1 MPHSLTVSRD
11 IPLEPAAVYDAFTTR
26 RFENWFAAPGTLQMR
41 AEVNAPFFFETQ
53 YQGERH
59 PHYGR
64 FLRLERDRLI
74 EMTWATAA
82 GTRGVETVVT
92 IMLQLIE
99 LGTRVT
105 LTHAGFP
112 DGETT
117 ERHAEAW
124 PRVLEKLEQ
133 RAENGPT
140 P

>member
-1 MPHSLTVSRD
+1 MAHSLTVSRD
-11 IPLEPAAVYDAFTTR
+11 IPLQPADVYEAFTSR

-41 AEVNAPFFFETQ
+41 AEVSAPFFFERH

-59 PHYGR
+59 SHYGR

-92 IMLQLIE
+92 VRLQPIG

-112 DGETT
+112 DGESTQ
-117 ERHAEAW
+117 RHADAW
-124 PRVLEKLEQ
+124 PRVLEELEQ
-133 RAENGPT
+133 LAGHAPT